1 MENKKD
7 NESGALALL
16 KQFIKFGI
24 VGVSNTLISMAV
36 YYIFIWIN
44 PELYLIG
51 ESAGFVLGTLNAY
64 YWNNR
69 YVFKAGNTGH
79 LKRLLKTFLAYGATY
94 LLGLLILYLLK
105 DKAKMSVYIIQVIKL
120 AVTIPLNF
128 LLNKFWAMKKKDG
141 EKSNE

>member
-1 MENKKD
+1 MPPT
-7 NESGALALL
+7 
-16 KQFIKFGI
+16 
-24 VGVSNTLISMAV
+24 V
-36 YYIFIWIN
+36 
-44 PELYLIG
+44 
-51 ESAGFVLGTLNAY
+51 
-64 YWNNR
+64 
-69 YVFKAGNTGH
+69 NTGH

>member
-1 MENKKD
+1 MENKKG

-36 YYIFIWIN
+36 YYIFILIN